1 MGYFEYKA
9 RKGLIKV
16 RTSIEKGV
24 IKELEISG
32 DFFLYPEDALWML
45 REYLTNTPIDYEI
58 ILSKIKSF
66 IEKENVQ
73 LLGSTP
79 EDFAKAIYYSA
90 MGARIRERL
99 ESTPLRDSS

>member
-1 MGYFEYKA
+1 MGSEMCI
-9 RKGLIKV
+9 RDSTL
-16 RTSIEKGV
+16 
-24 IKELEISG
+24 
-32 DFFLYPEDALWML
+32 
-45 REYLTNTPIDYEI
+45 IDYEA

-90 MGARIRERL
+90 VGGEN
-99 ESTPLRDSS
+99 P